1 MAARVHFHGPLG
13 HSLRSAAALG
23 QSIAEASLARVFKR
37 PQGPGRNWFVQVAT
51 RVLKR
56 QLAIAFK
63 MRDVK
68 EARLYLDSLVI
79 APAAP
84 AVEIR
89 DVVHP
94 QFRGSWF
101 VPGDAHAQ
109 RTVLYLHGGGYSF
122 YPRGYAHFIKRVA
135 LAASSRTFALDY
147 QLAPE
152 HRFPSQL
159 EEALN
164 GYRWL
169 LENGASPNTLVVVGD
184 SAGAN
189 LALALLLAA
198 RDSRI
203 PLPALAV
210 AMSPPTGF
218 AGVPRSGEIQH
229 GDWIDERMLKQWV
242 SWFCDSTQLRN
253 PLVSPVY
260 ADLRGLPPIYI
271 QAGGAEILYD
281 SVQAFVHHAQKQ
293 GADVAFESWE
303 NMTHV
308 FQIFAPYVPQSVEA
322 LRRIGEVIHARTRG
336 TRTSAASS

>member
-1 MAARVHFHGPLG
+1 
-13 HSLRSAAALG
+13 
-23 QSIAEASLARVFKR
+23 
-37 PQGPGRNWFVQVAT
+37 
-51 RVLKR
+51 LKR

-63 MRDVK
+63 MRDVN
-68 EARLYLDSLVI
+68 EARRYLDSIVI
-79 APAAP
+79 TPEAPSVA
-84 AVEIR
+84 IR
-89 DVVHP
+89 PVAHP

-101 VPGDAHAQ
+101 VPEGADAQ
-109 RTVLYLHGGGYSF
+109 TIILYLHGGGYSF
-122 YPRGYAHFIKRVA
+122 YPRGYADFIKQVA
-135 LAASSRTFALDY
+135 LAANSRTFALNY
-147 QLAPE
+147 GLSPE

-159 EEALN
+159 EDALN

-169 LENGASPNTLVVVGD
+169 LGNGASPDTLVVAGD

-189 LALALLLAA
+189 LALALLLTA
-198 RDSRI
+198 RDNKI

-218 AGVPRSGEIQH
+218 ENVRQSRGNQH
-229 GDWIDERMLKQWV
+229 RDWIDERMLKQWV

-271 QAGGAEILYD
+271 QAGRAEILYE
-281 SVQAFVHHAQKQ
+281 SVQAFVDQARKQ
-293 GADVAFESWE
+293 VADVAFESWE

-336 TRTSAASS
+336 TRTTAAGS